1 MGARLYHVE
10 LMKRGLATSA
20 TESELAYIAALN
32 YGLEAE
38 RHLAA
43 LRTVI
48 FEQDGQFQECQRWL
62 PYEVVE
68 LGAHALASGHERE
81 FAICTLLVV
90 AAVRSGF
97 NSATSLAVK
106 FGEQAADYDA
116 LPPVLRD
123 EVLNAYAAADF

>member
-1 MGARLYHVE
+1 
-10 LMKRGLATSA
+10 MKCSLVTSA
-20 TESELAYIAALN
+20 TESELAYIASLN

-38 RHLAA
+38 QHMAA
-43 LRTVI
+43 LRKVI
-48 FEQDGQFQECQRWL
+48 FEQDGQFQEGQRWL

-97 NSATSLAVK
+97 DSATSLSTK
-106 FGEQAADYDA
+106 FEEQAASYAA
-116 LPPVLRD
+116 LPPVLRS
-123 EVLNAYAAADF
+123 EVLNAYEAAEC